1 MDKLRNY
8 QVPPHVL
15 RRTILAFVL
24 SQALV
29 LVACRPLYAVLSWL
43 PAFVIQVTLGMYTAW
58 RAGKWAFRSPLTFR
72 EAIVAIRTEY
82 EEQP

>member
-15 RRTILAFVL
+15 RRTILAFLL
-24 SQALV
+24 SQALII
-29 LVACRPLYAVLSWL
+29 VACRPLYGLLPWP
-43 PAFVIQVTLGMYTAW
+43 PAFLIQVGLGMYTAW
-58 RAGKWAFRSPLTFR
+58 RAGKWALRSPLTFR